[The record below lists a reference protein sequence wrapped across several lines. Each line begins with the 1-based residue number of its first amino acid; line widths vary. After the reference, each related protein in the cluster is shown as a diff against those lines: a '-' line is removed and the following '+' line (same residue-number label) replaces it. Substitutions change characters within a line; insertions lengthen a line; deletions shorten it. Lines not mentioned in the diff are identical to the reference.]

1 LAQPTLAIE
10 PAPHQLQTR
19 KSIRRSKPVSTEPLS
34 PANSDV
40 ADLPDYAPIPESE
53 FGPAL
58 NAQGYYVGNVNRN
71 LHYVTEGVYQAAFL
85 TTGEGVILI
94 DAPPSIGHHI
104 QRAIDEVTQREGLP
118 SRVTHFIYSHHHTD
132 HAGASFLFGPD
143 VVRIGHAETRR
154 LLLRDND
161 PNRPAPDET
170 FDSEQALIIHGQ
182 RINLAWY
189 GPNHSPDNIFI
200 HLPDHDTLVLID
212 VVLGGWAPFANLN
225 LHEDVQ
231 GAMAAA
237 ARIDDYEFTHLVA
250 GHLGRIATREDVT
263 LQQQYLTDLQ
273 ESVRNALSSVD
284 PTPFFVRY
292 GRNGWAG
299 SRHYL
304 ETVAATAA
312 KPIVEKYQGVLAGTD
327 VFAHSSAFT
336 MMQSVRLDL
345 GFASYIQP

>member
-1 LAQPTLAIE
+1 
-10 PAPHQLQTR
+10 
-19 KSIRRSKPVSTEPLS
+19 VSTEPLS
-34 PANSDV
+34 PTTGDI

-58 NAQGYYVGNVNRN
+58 NSQGYYVGNVNRN

-85 TTGEGVILI
+85 TTGDGVILI

-104 QRAIDEVTQREGLP
+104 QRAIDEVTEREGLP

-170 FDSEQALIIHGQ
+170 FDSEQTLIIHDQ
-182 RINLAWY
+182 RINLAWH
-189 GPNHSPDNIFI
+189 GPSHSPDNIFI

-212 VVLGGWAPFANLN
+212 IVLSGWAPFANLN

-237 ARIDDYEFTHLVA
+237 ARIDDYEFTHFVP
-250 GHLGRIATREDVT
+250 GHLGRLATREDIK
-263 LQQQYLTDLQ
+263 LQQSYLTDLQ

-312 KPIVEKYQGVLAGTD
+312 KPIVEKYTGVLAGVD

-336 MMQSVRLDL
+336 MMQSNRLDL